1 MSEES
6 VGCGSLLIV
15 VICVLI
21 GVYIGDSSGTNSLDF
36 NGYRVCLENSKPEY
50 CNTQFKD
57 VHEFLKKN
65 KLKLE
70 DNYVK
75 CK

>member
-6 VGCGSLLIV
+6 NGCGMLLIIV
-15 VICVLI
+15 ACVLFGMLLGMWI
-21 GVYIGDSSGTNSLDF
+21 GINLGTNSLDF
-36 NGYRVCLENSKPEY
+36 KGYRMCLENSKPGY
-50 CNTQFKD
+50 CDAQFKD

-70 DNYVK
+70 NN
-75 CK
+75 